1 MEATDGAGTAPY
13 ILQPLMV
20 GLDLEGGKRSLAP
33 TAEPKARRQSLSR
46 RLGFQST
53 GSDRPAGDADD
64 TASQASDSHA
74 EADDAAPRA
83 GSPLQPQSA
92 SPAGSGRPRAV
103 RIECAEISGSDVY
116 VGTNNGQ
123 VMHYTLETA
132 EIESGRAPDHLRV
145 QTVDLKLGGKR
156 VEHMLAFPALGRLVV
171 LCGSTVVFYSL
182 PDLRPVGGSMPTI
195 KGVSCIGYDERVQR
209 ATATSAVLC
218 VARMRE
224 VGVYRMGAELRLEQ
238 QVEIAHSVASICMYG
253 NYVCLADSETY
264 KILDLARLRQ
274 ARGGGQLALLPTQQ
288 PRTDGETGRVVRPPR
303 PRTLVVGPDEF
314 MFLTSSGDDAT
325 LGVIVTALGEAL
337 RGTLQ
342 FATYPR
348 AVVYDEPHVVA
359 LSAGGQID
367 VFDTRVATLV
377 QTLPGA
383 ADAQRARRLCLAA
396 GTSIAT
402 RVSRPEAIDVAGAP
416 DAEAAFSPQA
426 LHRHAAGS
434 LGTTPWTEAVAPAV
448 GWRREP
454 LGASEPPGGRP
465 RAALSRWAGARIV
478 VQAHDSLAVLAPP
491 PQLVRVDALIRSQ
504 RVEEAMLAVEA
515 ALGGGAPG
523 AEARYC
529 LQMAGMVCLKNM
541 LLDDALDY
549 FRRGQLDPRALLH
562 LFPDHARYLGALLLP
577 FARIAMAAG
586 LRQLFYEI
594 GDAGL
599 LAEQAAAQHAGA
611 SREQALSLAD
621 ALRANTLEMLERYLE
636 HCREQ
641 MLLPE
646 PPYPPDAI
654 PVIDTAL
661 ARLYAANARHDRLC
675 ALIRAPN
682 SIVGDLACAYYME
695 AQHYYYCSLVHK
707 AQGDIAAAL
716 GIWRRILQGE
726 WADSRFGGLPEY
738 LLCLEALE
746 SQETL
751 LGEFHW
757 LTGFDVG
764 AALQVLARLSD
775 ATVAALDADAAIAA
789 IQQGGDQPLRLLIER
804 LIGAGHARASFHMTH
819 LLKLYVRQLRD
830 LYALDTSEAR
840 SRRNALETS
849 YQCAQADDLGL
860 SFRAFLRAVRNRDE
874 GTWLRAQV
882 HELLAATPP
891 SFDPAEVLLCV
902 ESEAREVLAVER
914 AMLLVR
920 LGRAL
925 DAVDLL
931 VECREY
937 AEAERLLLAPDA
949 PQSLARLAGSGP
961 QPDPALLGE
970 LGTNAPN
977 VGLLLRKYL
986 ALSDSDDDTSARLV
1000 SSMLSRYPSY
1010 IAVDVL
1016 DAIPAHWPCSVA
1028 APFIR
1033 QQLQLVAHREHV
1045 SRMERSLNAARAN
1058 GRQIECADLVREHG
1072 RVELDLAQTC
1082 AKCRKLLGSSA
1093 FVYDPQSRL
1102 VKHVSCT

>member
-1 MEATDGAGTAPY
+1 
-13 ILQPLMV
+13 
-20 GLDLEGGKRSLAP
+20 
-33 TAEPKARRQSLSR
+33 
-46 RLGFQST
+46 
-53 GSDRPAGDADD
+53 
-64 TASQASDSHA
+64 
-74 EADDAAPRA
+74 
-83 GSPLQPQSA
+83 
-92 SPAGSGRPRAV
+92 
-103 RIECAEISGSDVY
+103 
-116 VGTNNGQ
+116 
-123 VMHYTLETA
+123 
-132 EIESGRAPDHLRV
+132 
-145 QTVDLKLGGKR
+145 
-156 VEHMLAFPALGRLVV
+156 
-171 LCGSTVVFYSL
+171 
-182 PDLRPVGGSMPTI
+182 
-195 KGVSCIGYDERVQR
+195 
-209 ATATSAVLC
+209 
-218 VARMRE
+218 
-224 VGVYRMGAELRLEQ
+224 
-238 QVEIAHSVASICMYG
+238 
-253 NYVCLADSETY
+253 
-264 KILDLARLRQ
+264 
-274 ARGGGQLALLPTQQ
+274 
-288 PRTDGETGRVVRPPR
+288 
-303 PRTLVVGPDEF
+303 
-314 MFLTSSGDDAT
+314 
-325 LGVIVTALGEAL
+325 AL

-359 LSAGGQID
+359 LSASGQID
-367 VFDTRVATLV
+367 VFDTRSPEQAVV
-377 QTLPGA
+377 QTLFGA
-383 ADAQRARRLCLAA
+383 ADAQRARKLCLVA

-402 RVSRPEAIDVAGAP
+402 RVSRLEAIDVASAAGSP

-426 LHRHAAGS
+426 LHRHATGS
-434 LGTTPWTEAVAPAV
+434 LATTPWTEALGPAV
-448 GWRREP
+448 SWRREL
-454 LGASEPPGGRP
+454 LGDSEPPGGRP
-465 RAALSRWAGARIV
+465 RAALSRWVGANIV
-478 VQAHDSLAVLAPP
+478 VQAHDSLSLLAPQ

-523 AEARYC
+523 DEARYC

-541 LLDDALDY
+541 LLDDALAY

-599 LAEQAAAQHAGA
+599 LAEQAAAQHAGD

-646 PPYPPDAI
+646 PELPYPPDAI

-661 ARLYAANARHDRLC
+661 ARLYAANSQHDRLYAANSQHDKLC

-764 AALQVLARLSD
+764 AALQVLSRLSD
-775 ATVAALDADAAIAA
+775 ATVAALDADAAVAA
-789 IQQGGDQPLRLLIER
+789 VQHGGDQPLRLLIER

-891 SFDPAEVLLCV
+891 SFDPAEVLLCA

-925 DAVDLL
+925 EAVDLL
-931 VECREY
+931 VDCREY

-949 PQSLARLAGSGP
+949 PQSLARLAGSGS

-1016 DAIPAHWPCSVA
+1016 DAIPAHWPCSLA

-1045 SRMERSLNAARAN
+1045 SRMERSLSEARAN
-1058 GRQIECADLVREHG
+1058 GRRIECADLVREHG

-1093 FVYDPQSRL
+1093 FVYEPKSRL